1 MSFRPK
7 RRSGV
12 LIKLIMAALL
22 LGTFWSCAKP
32 QLRPPEGF
40 FYVLAEHTYL
50 RDNPGYN
57 GNVLGMLY
65 KGDEVKRLD
74 VGASGWCRVELL
86 RSGQEGW
93 VPQELLSSEPV
104 GPVFYYVSEDS
115 LPMLECP
122 RGDCLPLQ
130 VLFRGEPVQR
140 VEEGNEGWWRVLVLK
155 SRSLGWVP
163 AAALADSLE
172 EAQARQLPK
181 PFYYV
186 AVRKL
191 KLLAKPSPKSEV
203 VRTLRFNDQVQKL
216 EENPAGWLKVRQPA
230 TGAMGWVSLSDLE
243 TLPLISPKG
252 EPPGKDQL
260 RPFKEKAEPHWE
272 PEFM

>member
-1 MSFRPK
+1 MSFLPEK
-7 RRSGV
+7 RSGL

-22 LGTFWSCAKP
+22 LGTLWSCAKP
-32 QLRPPEGF
+32 QIRPPERS
-40 FYVLAEHTYL
+40 FYIAAEHTYL
-50 RDNPGYN
+50 RDNPGYD

-74 VGASGWCRVELL
+74 IGPSGWSRVEML
-86 RSGQEGW
+86 RSGQQGW

-104 GPVFYYVSEDS
+104 CPVFYYVSEDS
-115 LPMLECP
+115 LPMLDCP
-122 RGDCLPLQ
+122 RNDCLPLQ
-130 VLFRGEPVQR
+130 VLFRGEAVQK

-163 AAALADSLE
+163 GAALADSLE
-172 EAQARQLPK
+172 AALAKQVPK

-186 AVRKL
+186 AVRKM

-203 VRTLRFNDQVQKL
+203 VRTLHFNDQVQKL
-216 EENPAGWLKVRQPA
+216 EEKPAGWLKVRQPA
-230 TGAMGWVSLSDLE
+230 TGAVGWVTLDDLE
-243 TLPLISPKG
+243 TLPSLSPKG
-252 EPPGKDQL
+252 EPPGKPQL
-260 RPFKEKAEPHWE
+260 RPFQEKTEPHWE